1 MLIDGRERDVAPG
14 TRLSNLVDLI
24 EEERKHDAMIRE
36 LIEKTGKSSLTYVL
50 NGRVIK
56 PKDYEKIEILA
67 GDRLEVV
74 HPVFGG

>member
-14 TRLSNLVDLI
+14 TRLSHLVDLI